1 MNKKHDYAALLKY
14 MRMLEEGYSF
24 IHISDKYGISEK
36 RLKYLWALYQEQ
48 GASVLHR
55 KKRTMV
61 DGYLRKEIVLDFEK
75 NDLTLVQ
82 GALRYGVSVDCL
94 GDWVRTAR
102 REGIDALL
110 ISKKGKSMGRP
121 RKKKPEE
128 MTELERLRRENH
140 LLKLELEIRKKAQAL
155 VEERK
160 AYEAKCAKYGKV
172 YVDAANEGILKV
184 GMHFDLVKEMFSHEN
199 TLGLQWLERWYE
211 HSDGT
216 AAYHV
221 IATFGGVKATI
232 YIKNKK
238 ITDFTFH

>member
-1 MNKKHDYAALLKY
+1 MCGCPRFIPEFLFRKAINGFVCKIVSLLFVYRVDVSSVTNVCTVLFPKRIVLFEVTPKVWKKNFWGFFMHKKHDYAALLKY

-110 ISKKGKSMGRP
+110 ISKKEKSMGRP

-160 AYEAKCAKYGKV
+160 ARLRAIGQ
-172 YVDAANEGILKV
+172 GR
-184 GMHFDLVKEMFSHEN
+184 FEN
-199 TLGLQWLERWYE
+199 
-211 HSDGT
+211 
-216 AAYHV
+216 
-221 IATFGGVKATI
+221 
-232 YIKNKK
+232 
-238 ITDFTFH
+238 